1 MPKAYEY
8 DAFISHAVEDKIP
21 IANELCDRLQK
32 AGLKIWYSGRELNAG
47 DSISATISDGLNQS
61 RFGIVILSKHY
72 ISKTWTIR
80 EFYHFMAR
88 EKEGQKVILP
98 VMYNV
103 GLEDLAQK
111 DLTMADRFGI
121 KAEQG
126 LDHVVSRLLEAISKE
141 KDSEKKVKHGS
152 RRWLNIGL
160 AVSILLALGYVG
172 KTILTKTSE
181 KPTIESMEAAVKARV
196 AAMENTI
203 LTTNLYNIK
212 KAGAKPTTIE
222 SIDSLYT
229 AFKNMKSYYRN
240 EYEFNNGLT
249 TVRAKK
255 NVAAI
260 LQTDVEALRPANAYG
275 LILPQIFL
283 LQKGQSVKYTLL
295 NTQPLHYSISESR
308 QLNDSTYSIL
318 VKYDNNIRLI
328 EVDLTFAEKA
338 SGMKKHQMLLM
349 GFRHEE
355 VYSLLKRKGI
365 WSLTDK

>member
-126 LDHVVSRLLEAISKE
+126 LDHVVCRLLEAISKE

-212 KAGAKPTTIE
+212 KAGASATTIE
-222 SIDSLYT
+222 GIDSLYT
-229 AFKNMKSYYRN
+229 AFKNIKSYYRN
-240 EYEFNNGLT
+240 EYEFDNGLK
-249 TVRAKK
+249 TVRSKK
-255 NVAAI
+255 NVTAV
-260 LQTDVEALRPANAYG
+260 LQTDVEALRPANSYG
-275 LILPQIFL
+275 LTFPQLFL
-283 LQKGQSVKYTLL
+283 SNNGQKVRYALL
-295 NTQPLHYSISESR
+295 NTQPLDYAITESR
-308 QLNDSTYSIL
+308 QVNDSTYSII

-328 EVDLTFAEKA
+328 EVDLTFTDKA

-349 GFRHEE
+349 GFLPNEAYTLMRRNDQWKIVE
-355 VYSLLKRKGI
+355 
-365 WSLTDK
+365 